1 MPIKI
6 FNTMGREMQDFIPIN
21 KIPNTGGQI
30 EIGIYHCGP
39 TVYWDQHIGNMRAVV
54 IADLIKRIFNYNTY
68 TDTSN
73 INSTNNINSGINSRY
88 KVNLIR
94 NYTDVGQLTGDNI
107 GDADN
112 GEDRMDKA
120 AAREGLNPTTIANK
134 YIDNF
139 EHDIKLLNADSADA
153 KPRATM
159 YIKEIQEM
167 VNHLLALDIAY
178 ETAQGIYF
186 DISKYP
192 EYTKLSGQKLD
203 LQHVGTGH
211 GEAKD
216 NMKRNNADFALWIYA
231 KGAHANALQT
241 WESNFDKDNTKN
253 NEKNKRGFPGWHI
266 ECSVMSRHFLGSH
279 FDIHMGGIEHIPVH
293 HTNEIA
299 QSECA
304 NGEKYVNYWIH
315 NEHILIDS
323 QKMSKSAGNVY
334 FLKDIIN
341 KDINPIVLR
350 YFFLQAHY
358 RSKQNFTWEALQ
370 ASHTAYNKL
379 KRQIDILKSDKI
391 EENRDTEF
399 KLKENYQNIFLL
411 AINNDFNTPQALAIV
426 WKLLKD
432 KDITPQNK
440 LELIVGFD
448 QVLGLEL

>member
-6 FNTMGREMQDFIPIN
+6 FNTMGRKMQDFIPIN
-21 KIPNTGGQI
+21 KIPNTDGQI

-54 IADLIKRIFNYNTY
+54 IADLIKRIFNYNSY

-73 INSTNNINSGINSRY
+73 INSRY
-88 KVNLIR
+88 RVNLIR
-94 NYTDVGQLTGDNI
+94 NYTDVGHLTGDNI

-120 AAREGLNPTTIANK
+120 ATREGLDPTTIANK

-153 KPRATM
+153 KPRATL
-159 YIKEIQEM
+159 YIKEIQAM

-231 KGAHANALQT
+231 KGTHANALQT
-241 WESNFDKDNTKN
+241 WNYSPAILSARVSTDKPCA
-253 NEKNKRGFPGWHI
+253 GFPGWHI

-315 NEHILIDS
+315 NEHILIDG
-323 QKMSKSAGNVY
+323 QKMSKSEGNVY

-358 RSKQNFTWEALQ
+358 RSKQNFTWEALL

-379 KRQIDILKSDKI
+379 KRQIDILKS
-391 EENRDTEF
+391 ESENRDTEF
-399 KLKENYQNIFLL
+399 KLKENYQNMFLS

-432 KDITPQNK
+432 KDIGSQKK
-440 LELIVGFD
+440 LELIERFD